1 MRRGTVLITGA
12 SSGIGEAFAR
22 RFAEEDF
29 DLILTA
35 RREERLLAL
44 KTELDPDTIT
54 VIPGDLSTSEG
65 IDAFCESLAA
75 LDLEIDILVNNAGVL
90 FEETLEAMSQ
100 AQLDAMMSIN
110 MTAPARLIHKLLP
123 AMKQRGSGRILNVAS
138 MAAFH
143 PVAGMD
149 LYAATKAFLLS
160 LSESLAENLR
170 GTGVSVTALCPGITR
185 TESVNEKMMSA
196 LPDIAIM
203 SPAAVAD
210 AGFQALMQREAISV
224 PGDANR
230 LALMVAQHQPR
241 WLMRSLSGLAARLTR

>member
-22 RFAEEDF
+22 RFAEEGF

-44 KTELDPDTIT
+44 KTELDPDTTT
-54 VIPGDLSTSEG
+54 VVPGDLSTSEG

-110 MTAPARLIHKLLP
+110 MTCLLYT
-123 AMKQRGSGRILNVAS
+123 SD
-138 MAAFH
+138 AA
-143 PVAGMD
+143 D
-149 LYAATKAFLLS
+149 
-160 LSESLAENLR
+160 E
-170 GTGVSVTALCPGITR
+170 
-185 TESVNEKMMSA
+185 
-196 LPDIAIM
+196 
-203 SPAAVAD
+203 
-210 AGFQALMQREAISV
+210 
-224 PGDANR
+224 
-230 LALMVAQHQPR
+230 
-241 WLMRSLSGLAARLTR
+241 

>member
-75 LDLEIDILVNNAGVL
+75 LDREIDILINNAGVL

-230 LALMVAQHQPR
+230 LAVMVAQHQPR

>member
-22 RFAEEDF
+22 RFAEEGF

-44 KTELDPDTIT
+44 KTELDRDTTT
-54 VIPGDLSTSEG
+54 VVPGDLSTSEG

-75 LDLEIDILVNNAGVL
+75 LDLEVDILVNNAGVL

-143 PVAGMD
+143 PIAGMD

-185 TESVNEKMMSA
+185 TESVNDKMMSA

-210 AGFQALMQREAISV
+210 AGFQALMQREAISI

-230 LALMVAQHQPR
+230 LAVMVAQHQPR